1 MESLWFDAEPD
12 YDFLEQCICAAID
25 RERAEKQQK
34 VSGSVSEEESQS
46 SQESELSKTIP
57 SSQMRALDSISFGS
71 KFLSEVKK
79 KRRKTKKPFLDR
91 KSTCLNSS
99 HL

>member
-34 VSGSVSEEESQS
+34 VLVSEEESQS

-71 KFLSEVKK
+71 KFLSEVNKNAE
-79 KRRKTKKPFLDR
+79 KRR
-91 KSTCLNSS
+91 S
-99 HL
+99 HSLSQAAGVGEHVRE